1 MQIDENMDISSAFG
15 GGAIES
21 TLERFK
27 SVNHY
32 VTTENKIIPDSL
44 AIFTIQKEKFT
55 DSETVWLNSVY
66 DGKDSEKAAEILQEC
81 IAINPNYIDSYA
93 ALFDVYYWSDKLR
106 EGLELIDKVQENS
119 SSANEIADKISRART
134 IARNAGIKVHQ
145 LEKKEPLN
153 TVASVK

>member
-1 MQIDENMDISSAFG
+1 NLSGAPSHIDTKILMG
-15 GGAIES
+15 
-21 TLERFK
+21 R
-27 SVNHY
+27 VNSWQGNH
-32 VTTENKIIPDSL
+32 
-44 AIFTIQKEKFT
+44 
-55 DSETVWLNSVY
+55 
-66 DGKDSEKAAEILQEC
+66 EKAAEILQEC